1 MHRSSYYKEI
11 AGKLNN
17 NTKTSSSS
25 ISIKNIVAPTH
36 IKLNSPSVELTGNC
50 HKFKYNIGTVTN
62 TNFAELPSNPER
74 IIFCIYRIVHCKNR
88 SNAKLP
94 FLQYLLYKYPDKI
107 ENVIV
112 FPFIKYKGGNIMK
125 VASKHINSI
134 SNKTLECDGFIENE
148 NNLYLFYNIS
158 NNDDYII
165 REIKLKTRSDVFW
178 WALIDEICN
187 QRSILNIPIH
197 KSVYNIFFKNP
208 ALLYITYDDSR
219 IEIPIV
225 AYYGNYYKFIP
236 IVAAMGQQ
244 AVSPI
249 NKNSS
254 MFYFGSFRKA
264 IRYGVWTPNYT
275 IKYLDNKQIT
285 DVDGRYNEGGIIR
298 YALFLGKSKVPLNEP
313 YERLDKVI
321 SNTDWISSFQSL
333 IIGST
338 DYDHKKLSIN
348 PEYVVLQTNQS
359 TSLSYHKIDNKSVNV
374 NWDPLS
380 NNYSII

>member
-11 AGKLNN
+11 AGKLKNEN
-17 NTKTSSSS
+17 KTSASS
-25 ISIKNIVAPTH
+25 ISIKNIVVPTH
-36 IKLNSPSVELTGNC
+36 IKLNSPSVELTGDC
-50 HKFKYNIGTVTN
+50 HKFKYNIDSVTN
-62 TNFAELPSNPER
+62 TNLAELPSNPER

-88 SNAKLP
+88 SNTKLP
-94 FLQYLLYKYPDKI
+94 FLQYLLYKYPDNV

-112 FPFIKYKGGNIMK
+112 FPFIKYKGGNIIK
-125 VASKHINSI
+125 TASKYVKSI
-134 SNKTLECDGFIENE
+134 SDKSIECSGFLENN
-148 NNLYLFYNIS
+148 NNLYLFYNIT
-158 NNDDYII
+158 NNNDYII
-165 REIKLKTRSDVFW
+165 REIKLKTRKDVFW
-178 WALIDEICN
+178 WALMDEICN
-187 QRSILNIPIH
+187 QRSILNIRIH
-197 KSVYNIFFKNP
+197 KSVYDIFLKNP
-208 ALLYITYDDSR
+208 ALLYITYDESR

-236 IVAAMGQQ
+236 TVAAMGQQ

-249 NKNSS
+249 NKKGSL
-254 MFYFGSFRKA
+254 FYFGSFRKA
-264 IRYGVWTPNYT
+264 IRYGAWTPNYT

-285 DVDGRYNEGGIIR
+285 DVDGRYNEGGIVR

-313 YERLDKVI
+313 YEKLENVI
-321 SNTDWISSFQSL
+321 SNTDWVTTFQSL

-359 TSLSYHKIDNKSVNV
+359 TSLSYHKIDNTSVDI

>member
-17 NTKTSSSS
+17 NSKSTSSS

-50 HKFKYNIGTVTN
+50 HKFKYNIETVTN
-62 TNFAELPSNPER
+62 TNFTELPSNPER

-112 FPFIKYKGGNIMK
+112 FPFIKYKGGDIMK
-125 VASKHINSI
+125 IASKHVNSI
-134 SNKTLECDGFIENE
+134 SNKTLECNGFIEND

-197 KSVYNIFFKNP
+197 KSVYNIFLKNP

-249 NKNSS
+249 NKKSS

-313 YERLDKVI
+313 YEKLDKVI